1 MEVIA
6 RKMNFIID
14 INMKITRR
22 QLRRLLRESSRA
34 ETESSR
40 DKTARMIADKFL
52 QAGDSNSLITHV
64 FEAAVTLGHAKEG
77 TLDIFSVSHYAGGG
91 VIVEFYASDE
101 LDSALR
107 RKMSQYESA
116 MDGRD
121 GRYPGMYYVAYS
133 IG

>member
-1 MEVIA
+1 
-6 RKMNFIID
+6 
-14 INMKITRR
+14 MKITRR

-34 ETESSR
+34 
-40 DKTARMIADKFL
+40 KTAGMIADKFL

-91 VIVEFYASDE
+91 VIVSFYASDE